1 MFLLWEGQ
9 LSLTVAVAVRPFSL
23 NIWYDKHRFD
33 TYHPQDVRALQTMLT
48 GIVAHPDQRLEDLP
62 LLTEAE
68 RYQLLVGGMIPRLTI
83 QDQCIHQLFEAQVE
97 RSPDAIA
104 VVFEDQQLTY
114 RELNAK
120 ANQLAHHLQSL
131 G

>member
-1 MFLLWEGQ
+1 MFLLWKDE

-33 TYHPQDVRALQTMLT
+33 TLHPQDVRHLQTMLT

-68 RYQLLVGGMIPRLTI
+68 RYQLLVEWNNT
-83 QDQCIHQLFEAQVE
+83 QADYSKDQCIHQLFEAQVE
-97 RSPDAIA
+97 ITDAIA

-114 RELNAK
+114 RELNAR
-120 ANQLAHHLQSL
+120 LIS
-131 G
+131 

>member
-1 MFLLWEGQ
+1 
-9 LSLTVAVAVRPFSL
+9 
-23 NIWYDKHRFD
+23 
-33 TYHPQDVRALQTMLT
+33 MLT

-68 RYQLLVGGMIPRLTI
+68 RYQLLVEWNNT
-83 QDQCIHQLFEAQVE
+83 QADYSKDQCIHHCFEAQVE

-114 RELNAK
+114 RELNAR
-120 ANQLAHHLQSL
+120 LIS
-131 G
+131 

>member
-1 MFLLWEGQ
+1 
-9 LSLTVAVAVRPFSL
+9 
-23 NIWYDKHRFD
+23 
-33 TYHPQDVRALQTMLT
+33 MLT

-68 RYQLLVGGMIPRLTI
+68 RYQLLVEWNNT
-83 QDQCIHQLFEAQVE
+83 QADYSKDQCIHQLFEAQVE

-114 RELNAK
+114 RELNAR
-120 ANQLAHHLQSL
+120 LIS
-131 G
+131 